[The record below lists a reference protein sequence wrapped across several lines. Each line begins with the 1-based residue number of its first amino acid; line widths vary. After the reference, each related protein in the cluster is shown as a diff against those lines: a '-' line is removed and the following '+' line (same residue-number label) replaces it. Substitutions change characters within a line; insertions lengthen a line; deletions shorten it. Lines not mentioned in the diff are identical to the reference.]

1 MNAIEETHGYTYTVL
16 MKNVTL
22 AIEDATLRQ
31 ARRIAAERST
41 SLNAMIREFL
51 LELTERDS
59 RADQARQ
66 RILDLCEESTAEVG
80 QKEWRRDE
88 LHER

>member
-1 MNAIEETHGYTYTVL
+1 

-22 AIEDATLRQ
+22 AIDEKLLRE

-51 LELTERDS
+51 TQLTERESKASSARRRIAELCRDS
-59 RADQARQ
+59 RAVVGK
-66 RILDLCEESTAEVG
+66 ST
-80 QKEWRRDE
+80 WTRDE

>member
-1 MNAIEETHGYTYTVL
+1 

-22 AIEDATLRQ
+22 ALDDRVLRD

-51 LELTERDS
+51 EDLTERES
-59 RADQARQ
+59 RASQARR
-66 RILDLCEESTAEVG
+66 RISELCRDSTAEVG
-80 QKEWRRDE
+80 PRSWSRDE

>member
-1 MNAIEETHGYTYTVL
+1 

-22 AIEDATLRQ
+22 AVDEKTLRE

-51 LELTERDS
+51 QELTERES
-59 RADQARQ
+59 RADEARR
-66 RILDLCEESTAEVG
+66 RISELCSESTAEVG
-80 QKEWRRDE
+80 PKDWSRDE
-88 LHER
+88 LHDR

>member
-1 MNAIEETHGYTYTVL
+1 MNPTHIYTYTVP

-22 AIEDATLRQ
+22 AIEEKTLRE

-41 SLNAMIREFL
+41 SLNAMIRQFL
-51 LELTERDS
+51 HELTERES

-66 RILDLCEESTAEVG
+66 RILELCEQSSAEVG
-80 QKEWRRDE
+80 PRSWNRDD

>member
-1 MNAIEETHGYTYTVL
+1 

-22 AIEDATLRQ
+22 AIEERTLRA

-51 LELTERDS
+51 RELTERES
-59 RADQARQ
+59 QADQARQ
-66 RILDLCEESTAEVG
+66 RILDLCEQSTAEVG
-80 QKEWRRDE
+80 PKGWSRDE
-88 LHER
+88 VHDR

>member
-1 MNAIEETHGYTYTVL
+1 MLLNKSHSYTYTVF

-22 AIEDATLRQ
+22 AIEDATLRK

-41 SLNAMIREFL
+41 SLNAMIRDYL
-51 LELTERDS
+51 RELTERES
-59 RADQARQ
+59 RAEQARQ
-66 RILDLCEESTAEVG
+66 RIVSLCEQSTAQVG
-80 QKEWRRDE
+80 QVGWKRDE

>member
-1 MNAIEETHGYTYTVL
+1 

-22 AIEDATLRQ
+22 ALDEETLRA

-41 SLNAMIREFL
+41 TVNALVREFL
-51 LELTERDS
+51 ERL
-59 RADQARQ
+59 AAR
-66 RILDLCEESTAEVG
+66 RWS
-80 QKEWRRDE
+80 RDE

>member
-1 MNAIEETHGYTYTVL
+1 

-22 AIEDATLRQ
+22 AIDEATLRQ

-51 LELTERDS
+51 RELTERDS
-59 RADQARQ
+59 QADRARQ
-66 RILDLCEESTAEVG
+66 RIYELCEQSTAEVG
-80 QKEWRRDE
+80 TKGWKRDE

>member
-1 MNAIEETHGYTYTVL
+1 

-22 AIEDATLRQ
+22 AIEDATLRK
-31 ARRIAAERST
+31 ARHIASERST
-41 SLNAMIREFL
+41 SLNAMIRDYL
-51 LELTERDS
+51 RELTERES

-66 RILDLCEESTAEVG
+66 RIVELCRESTAEVG
-80 QKEWRRDE
+80 QKGWKRDE